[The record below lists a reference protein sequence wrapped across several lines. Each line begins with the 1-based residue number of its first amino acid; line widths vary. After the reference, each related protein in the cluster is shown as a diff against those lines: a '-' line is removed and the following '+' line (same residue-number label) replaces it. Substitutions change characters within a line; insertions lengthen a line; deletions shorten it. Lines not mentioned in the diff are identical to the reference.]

1 MGTRRPSSNLISA
14 VLVGL
19 LGGGNLGAEVFSVGD
34 LSAGVYDT
42 VPGNMIPDGAATSI
56 TNFHVDPYS
65 KGLIQRGGSSKKNS
79 SQLSGSGA
87 VDVFTY
93 VQQDGDEYI
102 IAFASKTINYSS
114 DNGASFTTLITTG
127 VDAAYWDCAGFVD
140 DRFYC
145 VTQSTSAFRFDGT
158 THFVT
163 TQTPAGKFIE
173 SYENRLWVAN
183 TAANPGRLFFS
194 NLLLPSNYTT
204 STDYIDFDEPITGLG
219 VINGGLSVYGDNNVW
234 VLRGD
239 DPTNYNVDKISRG
252 IGCANNRTIKNMML
266 KGEEVQVFLSKGYG
280 QSKNNFYAN
289 TGIQVIPIGDN
300 YLTTLAGINIGNSS
314 ARSKSWDVTAD
325 FNNGTVGSG
334 MTTSEVADGVR
345 FSTNGVLLDDFVDG
359 NFTSNP
365 TWSLNVSSYPLTAAI
380 TGGMLDYSIA
390 SASGPVNSMTMYGTT
405 IAINGSGYVI
415 FDYSPASY
423 PTPFS
428 NAYMLEVVFS
438 TASPGSAPSG
448 LGVGYISTHSFSNG
462 TRFYD
467 VNSGVNTT
475 PWAGSDL
482 SDTNLFNTGGTYTI
496 KQTYDTT
503 GLVSIYRNGVLD
515 GSNASGIS
523 GLNFTSIHFG
533 VPVLVASLQTQSA
546 RFDNVRISTT
556 AGTYTSEVY
565 QVDSSFTQWGTFEVE
580 ESLDGGVVNYYVRT
594 AATSGAVSAATWV
607 SITDGIIISTTTDKF
622 VQWKA
627 EFSRTDPISQDP
639 EVQKVTINWT
649 SSSGASQQPD
659 AEVFKENYW
668 MTYPGSSESRD
679 QSILVINKDGAM
691 YNLEYGTS
699 SQNGFYGLTT
709 SRGLLFAGD
718 SSTSTTGGYV
728 WQLETGNLDD
738 GQAITASVRFKDQ
751 EFSTANLDDYEKSLV
766 AVYINYGVQ
775 TSGSFTATVY
785 KNFSEGSSS
794 YSVPL
799 ASGTT
804 VNRYKIEPN
813 QQTTGRQIALQ
824 FSNSTSGQSLNLYPP
839 ITYHFE
845 KVRLIRQQR

>member
-42 VPGNMIPDGAATSI
+42 VPGNMIPDGAATAI

-194 NLLLPSNYTT
+194 NLLLPSTYTT

-314 ARSKSWDVTAD
+314 ARSKTWTLTAD
-325 FNNGTVGSG
+325 FSAGT
-334 MTTSEVADGVR
+334 
-345 FSTNGVLLDDFVDG
+345 
-359 NFTSNP
+359 
-365 TWSLNVSSYPLTAAI
+365 
-380 TGGMLDYSIA
+380 
-390 SASGPVNSMTMYGTT
+390 
-405 IAINGSGYVI
+405 
-415 FDYSPASY
+415 FDQ
-423 PTPFS
+423 
-428 NAYMLEVVFS
+428 
-438 TASPGSAPSG
+438 
-448 LGVGYISTHSFSNG
+448 
-462 TRFYD
+462 
-467 VNSGVNTT
+467 
-475 PWAGSDL
+475 
-482 SDTNLFNTGGTYTI
+482 TYTSS
-496 KQTYDTT
+496 D
-503 GLVSIYRNGVLD
+503 S
-515 GSNASGIS
+515 
-523 GLNFTSIHFG
+523 
-533 VPVLVASLQTQSA
+533 
-546 RFDNVRISTT
+546 VRISTT
-556 AGTYTSEVY
+556 NVDISNPSFETGTSTDADNWTESVDVAIRTSTDTTAQSGSYLMSGMYDRLDSFGHDCSADQTATNGTVAIYDGSGSFLEAVDIGSITSAYQQKTINLSAYSGRTIYTYLTMRKAIEMGAGHCGPLGTVGVAQSDNFVASGSSMTFYVKAYGTGNKRIAYDLFASGQNTISSGTFTSEVY
-565 QVDSSFTQWGTFEVE
+565 QTDSGLSQWGNIDIDYDVGTGSMTFYIRVATGSAE
-580 ESLDGGVVNYYVRT
+580 L
-594 AATSGAVSAATWV
+594 AAASYQE
-607 SITDGIIISTTTDKF
+607 ITDDHQISTTTGRF
-622 VQWKA
+622 VQWK
-627 EFSRTDPISQDP
+627 
-639 EVQKVTINWT
+639 VTMSSFTSLTTPPVLNGLTLNWV
-649 SSSGASQQPD
+649 SSSGSSQQPD

-668 MTYPGSSESRD
+668 MTYPGSSESRN

-738 GQAITASVRFKDQ
+738 GQSITASVRFKDQ

-785 KNFSEGSSS
+785 TNFSEGSSS

-799 ASGTT
+799 SSGTT

-845 KVRLIRQQR
+845 KVRLIKQQR

>member
-65 KGLIQRGGSSKKNS
+65 KGMIQRGGSTKKNA
-79 SQLSGSGA
+79 SQLSGTGP
-87 VDVFTY
+87 VDPFTY

-102 IAFASKTINYSS
+102 IAFASKTINYST
-114 DNGASFTTLITTG
+114 DNGTTFTTLITTG
-127 VDAAYWDCAGFVD
+127 VDSAYWDCTGFVD

-194 NLLLPSNYTT
+194 NLLLPSTYTT

-300 YLTTLAGINIGNSS
+300 YLTTMAGINIGNSS
-314 ARSKSWDVTAD
+314 SRSKSWDTQAD
-325 FNNGTVGSG
+325 FNAGTFSNTTGTYTSGS
-334 MTTSEVADGVR
+334 VIL
-345 FSTNGVLLDDFVDG
+345 STNNVDIENQG
-359 NFTSNP
+359 FE
-365 TWSLNVSSYPLTAAI
+365 TA
-380 TGGMLDYSIA
+380 
-390 SASGPVNSMTMYGTT
+390 GPANWTRQ
-405 IAINGSGYVI
+405 N
-415 FDYSPASY
+415 
-423 PTPFS
+423 
-428 NAYMLEVVFS
+428 
-438 TASPGSAPSG
+438 GSAPLRENGGPRSG
-448 LGVGYISTHSFSNG
+448 SFDLSLNG
-462 TRFYD
+462 GLTYPLAILDSLD
-467 VNSGVNTT
+467 VNLTSSVYTPSGSYAQESLNLSAYARKKIKIRITNSVPSYIT
-475 PWAGSDL
+475 SDAFFC
-482 SDTNLFNTGGTYTI
+482 SGGTLTWYA
-496 KQTYDTT
+496 
-503 GLVSIYRNGVLD
+503 N
-515 GSNASGIS
+515 SNSGA
-523 GLNFTSIHFG
+523 GPVRFDDFAGGKTSI
-533 VPVLVASLQTQSA
+533 
-546 RFDNVRISTT
+546 TT
-556 AGTYTSEVY
+556 GTYTSEVY
-565 QVDSSFTQWGTFEVE
+565 QADSSLSQWGIIDIQ
-580 ESLDGGVVNYYVRT
+580 ESLSGGVIDYYVRT
-594 AATSGAVSAATWV
+594 AATSGAVASASWNA
-607 SITDGIIISTTTDKF
+607 ITDGAIISTTTDKF

-627 EFSRTDPISQDP
+627 EFSSGTATDLANIEIQS
-639 EVQKVTINWT
+639 VTINWT
-649 SSSGASQQPD
+649 SGSGASQQPD

-738 GQAITASVRFKDQ
+738 GQAITASVRLKDQ

-766 AVYINYGVQ
+766 AVYINYGAQ